1 MQKILSILIIL
12 ISMQMLGQIP
22 LVNAQPKSLQQLF
35 PALTAVKL
43 TPNQQ
48 SQIEKLAETNI
59 AKAEVLLSPSQ
70 KSQLQD
76 SLAQGKSIRETVPQL
91 NLSFSQRMEVAQVFE
106 SMRSQIGQVLT
117 PEQQQ
122 QAITYS
128 RSLIK

>member
-12 ISMQMLGQIP
+12 ISMQMFGQVS

-48 SQIEKLAETNI
+48 SQLEKLADTNL
-59 AKAEVLLSPSQ
+59 AMAESLLSPAQ
-70 KSQLQD
+70 NAHFQD
-76 SLAQGKSIRETVPQL
+76 YLAQGKSVRETLPNL
-91 NLSFSQRMEVAQVFE
+91 NLSFSQRKQIMEIFV
-106 SMRSQIGQVLT
+106 SMRSQISQVLT

-128 RSLIK
+128 RSLN